1 MTEAG
6 SLAQSA
12 EAWARC
18 SRFQSLSMVID
29 LANPDAGVILGHVRS
44 TDALRV
50 VALARRVG
58 ARFVVMA
65 GPLMRERAGVFAAVV
80 GSEAGLS
87 SALDVAVESLTAV
100 GEQAS
105 LLIVATEQPLRD
117 RLMARLAQMSGVMG
131 SA

>member
-1 MTEAG
+1 MTEAR
-6 SLAQSA
+6 SLAQAA

-65 GPLMRERAGVFAAVV
+65 GPLLRERAEVFAVVV
-80 GSEAGLS
+80 GSEAALP
-87 SALDVAVESLTAV
+87 SALDIAVESLAV
-100 GEQAS
+100 LGEQAS
-105 LLIVATEQPLRD
+105 FLVVTAEQPLRD
-117 RLMARLAQMSGVMG
+117 RLMARMMQMSEVMG